1 MGKNNYRLY
10 AQKMRT
16 RRPSYTIKRLNIGVA
31 SVLIGSVVGVSAI
44 TTDAAADT
52 VDTPSET
59 ELITPEANEPVLE
72 GNETVTEETEV
83 SEDLATDVTPTPYA
97 ADTSADEAVEPA
109 PLAEAKAAP
118 VLNDDDQA
126 FVDAHKQS
134 YEGTFAQTDFT
145 IDENLDTNAEGYHVE
160 ITTDADNNYQLKVTG
175 KDADGLFYGIND
187 VDRQIEYN
195 QLKADDRIE
204 SPAMP
209 IRGVIE
215 GFYGEPWSDQARK
228 DLFEFMGHNGMNT
241 YIYSPKDDDLVR
253 KQWRDSY
260 TGEDKENFKSLVDVA
275 NKNHV
280 DFVYVLSPG
289 NDIEYTSDKDY
300 QATINKFESLRELG
314 VSQFYIALDDIGA
327 PLKGVDAEKYG
338 AAKPGT
344 KAYVAAQTDYL
355 NRIQNEYLKPNNLP
369 DLWIVP
375 TDYAGTNRS
384 EYKAALGEKLDPN
397 IRIQWTGTGV
407 FAPSITADQIEQA
420 KAAYGSDHI
429 FFWDNYPVNDQAY
442 DRLFLRPIFHRDPE
456 LAGKTDGF
464 TSNPMIEPY
473 ASWIAIKSYGDYMWT
488 PEKYDQKQSLA
499 ESIIQIAGPDKQL
512 QEALIEFV
520 DLNLSW
526 APDQGTRIDDD
537 WKAPI
542 LSQYVD
548 AFIDAYHGDDEE
560 AYQQA
565 KTELDA
571 YLEELTALPTILKD
585 LKVKGFYDDAEPWIN
600 AAAAYARQSQA
611 VIAIFDFDR
620 HRDEGAKL
628 PADTMERFDAAEKEA
643 KAQKVAGRD
652 GSLISVKV
660 GDGVLS
666 KFIGLSRP
674 IRKKLTPEDF
684 ASAEDTDTQNKP
696 GEDNSETEKPET
708 PDLSGKVDELTEQL
722 QALADKLKQDFPQ
735 TEEKPETKPELP
747 DLSGKV
753 EELTNQLKDLADK
766 LQHDFPQAE
775 TPEAK
780 PELPDFSEKIEE
792 LTKQLQALAE
802 KLKADFLQA
811 EAPTDEPKAPITTP
825 ETPVHETL
833 PTGTGIVKASEVTP
847 APATATL
854 PAPQTAAA
862 TSQLPQT
869 GIATLGLGLGLL
881 FTGVGSAMTLKKR
894 HH

>member
-10 AQKMRT
+10 AQKMQA
-16 RRPSYTIKRLNIGVA
+16 RRPAYTIKRLNISVA
-31 SVLIGSVVGVSAI
+31 SVLIGSVVGVSAM

-72 GNETVTEETEV
+72 DNETVTEETEA

-109 PLAEAKAAP
+109 PLTEAKAAP
-118 VLNDDDQA
+118 ALNDDDQA

-134 YEGTFAQTDFT
+134 YEGTFTQTAFT

-228 DLFEFMGHNGMNT
+228 ELFEFMGHNGMNT

-300 QATINKFESLRELG
+300 QATIDKFESLRELG

-397 IRIQWTGTGV
+397 IRIQWTGTDV

-442 DRLFLRPIFHRDPE
+442 DRLFMRPIFHRDPA

-473 ASWIAIKSYGDYMWT
+473 ASWIAIKSYGDYAWAS
-488 PEKYDQKQSLA
+488 EKYDQRQSLA
-499 ESIIQIAGPDKQL
+499 ESILQIAGSDQDT
-512 QEALIEFV
+512 QYALIEFT
-520 DLNLSW
+520 DLNMSW
-526 APDQGTRIDDD
+526 APDRGTRIDDD

-548 AFIDAYHGDDEE
+548 AFIDAYRGDNED
-560 AYQQA
+560 AYQAA
-565 KTELDA
+565 KTELTN
-571 YLEELTALPTILKD
+571 YLNELTALPTTLQN

-600 AAAAYARQSQA
+600 AAAAYARQSLA
-611 VIAIFDFDR
+611 VVDILDFDR
-620 HRDEGAKL
+620 HREAGAKL
-628 PADTMERFDAAEKEA
+628 PADTMDIFNEAEQTA
-643 KAQKVAGRD
+643 KAQTVKDRNGNQ
-652 GSLISVKV
+652 IPVKV
-660 GDGVLS
+660 GDGVFS
-666 KFIGLSRP
+666 KLVGLSRP
-674 IRKKLTPEDF
+674 IRNKLTPEDF
-684 ASAEDTDTQNKP
+684 APVEDTDTPEEPEDKP
-696 GEDNSETEKPET
+696 TI
-708 PDLSGKVDELTEQL
+708 PDLSGKIEDLTNRL
-722 QALADKLKQDFPQ
+722 NNLAEKLKHDFPR

-833 PTGTGIVKASEVTP
+833 PTGTSVVKASEVTP
-847 APATATL
+847 ASATATL
-854 PAPQTAAA
+854 PAAQPATA

-881 FTGVGSAMTLKKR
+881 LTGVGSAMTLKKR